1 MMRNAFAEPSLQTDK
16 NKMKKILALLLL
28 LSGPTLHAK
37 NNLAWSAAESKYWS
51 VDIPQKNW
59 LLTNGKPSLY
69 SDGDR
74 VFFTGDGGETVVL
87 ASELRPHAVTVV
99 GSKDYTFNKPEASN
113 ARLSG
118 YMELFKNGDCT
129 LTINTSND
137 YTGISHLIGGT
148 LVAGSDT
155 ALGSGTIQMEAGF
168 EVGPTLDL
176 NGHTLQN
183 NVTLKKAIDTLDN
196 VNATIRMGSING
208 TLTADSGAK
217 LQLQQAS
224 INAGGTSVS
233 SPGESKPGLLKELS
247 VSKGLIAGIDRQ
259 TSLAD
264 GLRIQSSAELM
275 IKSMTITPNNKIAVL
290 GAPVT
295 LQDVTIELSRMSYA
309 QLGDTYYFD
318 LSTLFD
324 GSEDVTAAY
333 MADVTFD
340 ASGLE
345 LPEGFDPAVNSI
357 GFDFKD
363 KVAIDKQTAK
373 NLTLL
378 AGDYM
383 SQTMSIDSKGRPV
396 FTALVPTPEPATGTL
411 SLLALAV
418 LAARRRRK

>member
-1 MMRNAFAEPSLQTDK
+1 
-16 NKMKKILALLLL
+16 MKKILALLLL
-28 LSGPTLHAK
+28 LSGPTLHAEDH
-37 NNLAWSAAESKYWS
+37 LIWSGPDGGYWG
-51 VDIPQKNW
+51 VEIPLNNW
-59 LLTNGKPSLY
+59 LLNGKKPSQY
-69 SDGDR
+69 IDDVS
-74 VFFTGDGGETVVL
+74 VHFTDGGGKTVVL
-87 ASELRPHAVTVV
+87 AKELKPRAVLVV
-99 GSKDYTFNKPEASN
+99 ADKDYTFNKHEASN
-113 ARLSG
+113 GRLSG
-118 YMELFKNGDCT
+118 GMELFKNGDCT

-137 YTGISHLIGGT
+137 YTGVSHLIGGT

-155 ALGSGTIQMEAGF
+155 ALGSGTIQMEAGSG
-168 EVGPTLDL
+168 VGPTLDL

-183 NVTLKKAIDTLDN
+183 NVTLEK

-208 TLTADSGAK
+208 TLTAASGAN

-233 SPGESKPGLLKELS
+233 SLGESKPGLLKELS

-357 GFDFKD
+357 GFEFNN

-396 FTALVPTPEPATGTL
+396 FTALVPTPEPTTGTL
-411 SLLALAV
+411 SLLALAG
-418 LAARRRRK
+418 LCARRRRK